1 MPFSYNPVFSNM
13 EICTDWRTSSGYKI
27 PKTQSEYK
35 CSSSKP
41 GCENTN
47 IVQINSCSEHSSNT
61 SMTVETA
68 AQWDITQTTETALKA
83 I

>member
-1 MPFSYNPVFSNM
+1 MPFSYNPVFFQYGNL
-13 EICTDWRTSSGYKI
+13 ENWRTSSGYKI

-61 SMTVETA
+61 NMTVETA